1 VQKNRGNPG
10 VCSRLLLL
18 LQGGGMGTANNL
30 AGAERPFLELDFSPL
45 APNCAG
51 PDELLAHLYFRMNR
65 RVLVTGDA
73 SPANVAWLRLRY
85 GDTVRIIGC
94 PPRVVVAAI
103 ERRFRDVF
111 RRRAVR
117 DLAESEPQF
126 SASTVITR
134 GQTAALAVSVAVAFL
149 LLFAAPQISSIA
161 FAGISGALFVAN
173 AVFRGILLWIGAEEP
188 PPAPAFLSEDAA
200 LPIYSIL
207 VPLYREANVMP
218 ALVRALRALDYPKE
232 RLDIKLIVEADDRE
246 TAIVADAIAA
256 RDAHFSVIRVP
267 PGTPR
272 TKPRACNY
280 AMPFVLGEFT
290 VIFDAEDRPEPDQ
303 LRKAVAAFRAA
314 PDNIAC
320 LQARLNFYNA
330 NENWLTRMFALDYA
344 LWFDY
349 LLPGLDRL
357 NIPMPLGGTSNHFR
371 TAALRAIHC
380 WDPYNVTEDADIGIR
395 LARVG
400 LRVRTLDSTT
410 FEEATNDFG
419 NWLRQRSRWLKGYM
433 QTWLVH
439 MRSPLA
445 LLRNAGLGGFIGFQ
459 LFVGGTFLSALANP
473 VLWAIFLLSKFFGA
487 HLLSA
492 PAAAMA
498 AHVSIVGLA
507 AGNGMF
513 AYLAMLAP
521 FRRGWLELTP
531 YGLTAPV
538 YWLLISC
545 AGARALWQLFFRPW
559 YWEKTAHGLS
569 KVSSA

>member
-1 VQKNRGNPG
+1 MG
-10 VCSRLLLL
+10 VPSHGAAHGRSVFENNFLSADFCS
-18 LQGGGMGTANNL
+18 
-30 AGAERPFLELDFSPL
+30 E
-45 APNCAG
+45 G
-51 PDELLAHLYFRMNR
+51 PDQFLLHLYFP
-65 RVLVTGDA
+65 VGPQLLVTGDP
-73 SPANVAWLRLRY
+73 SPANASWLRAHH
-85 GDTVRIIGC
+85 GAGVRIIGC
-94 PPRVVVAAI
+94 PPRVVLAAI
-103 ERRFRDVF
+103 EHRFRDAF
-111 RRRAVR
+111 RHRAVT
-117 DLAESEPQF
+117 DLAQSEPQF

-134 GQTAALAVSVAVAFL
+134 SQIAAFAAILAFAVFMLFIAPRTFGL
-149 LLFAAPQISSIA
+149 LLTVVF
-161 FAGISGALFVAN
+161 GALFVAN
-173 AVFRGILLWIGAEEP
+173 AAFRAVLLWIGAEER
-188 PPAPAFLSEDAA
+188 PAAPEISPEDHE

-218 ALVRALRALDYPKE
+218 ALVRALCALDYPKE
-232 RLDIKLIVEADDRE
+232 RLDIKLIVEADDRD
-246 TAIVADAIAA
+246 TAIVADAVAA
-256 RDAHFSVIRVP
+256 RDPCFSVIRVP

-280 AMPFVLGEFT
+280 AMPFALGEFT

-303 LRKAVAAFRAA
+303 LRKAVAAFRTA

-395 LARVG
+395 LSRVG

-410 FEEATNDFG
+410 FEEATNSFG

-439 MRSPLA
+439 MRSPRA
-445 LLRNAGLGGFIGFQ
+445 LLRNAGIGGFIGFH

-473 VLWAIFLLSKFFGA
+473 VLWAIFLVSKIFGTA
-487 HLLSA
+487 VFSA
-492 PAAAMA
+492 PLVLVAARISF
-498 AHVSIVGLA
+498 VSLA

-513 AYLAMLAP
+513 AYLAMLGP

-531 YGLTAPV
+531 YGLTAPF

-545 AGARALWQLFFRPW
+545 AGARALWQLVMRPW
-559 YWEKTAHGLS
+559 YWEKTTHGLS
-569 KVSSA
+569 KIGGSV